1 MPFVAFDDIGQ
12 RRQLGLFWVAFD
24 AAHQRVGAVQEHAV
38 HFVRHFRKARY
49 CLGMMWSRTAS
60 FFAGSLTMRNASFAA
75 MLSLHGQT
83 PHNGAYPARM
93 TKTKPLAPQ

>member
-24 AAHQRVGAVQEHAV
+24 AARQRVGAVQEQAV

-49 CLGMMWSRTAS
+49 LPRYDVE
-60 FFAGSLTMRNASFAA
+60 
-75 MLSLHGQT
+75 
-83 PHNGAYPARM
+83 PHSKLLCKIAHDAKRVVRGDAFPSMAKRH
-93 TKTKPLAPQ
+93 TTVHIPHA